1 MYCLADMAAT
11 SASEWVGGAAGAVM
25 RGFFTAGGSAVSEM
39 KWVVLRLPVSQSKAR
54 FSPFLPS
61 FCAGI
66 VSLAIIVRFRRDFQL
81 KLNLASDRMLVLI
94 S

>member
-54 FSPFLPS
+54 FCPFLPS

-66 VSLAIIVRFRRDFQL
+66 VSLAIIVRFCRDFQL
-81 KLNLASDRMLVLI
+81 KLNLTSD
-94 S
+94 